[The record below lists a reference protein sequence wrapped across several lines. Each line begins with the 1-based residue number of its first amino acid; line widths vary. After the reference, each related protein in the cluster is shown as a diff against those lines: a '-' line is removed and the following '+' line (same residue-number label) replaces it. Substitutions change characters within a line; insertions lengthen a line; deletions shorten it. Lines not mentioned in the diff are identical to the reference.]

1 MRRALVAVLLVCTS
15 ALACHSPAAVDE
27 TELLQVQSLEVLVA
41 QSLPAQVTVRVH
53 GLLPSGC
60 SSVGSVSQMRSGNT
74 WDLVITVH
82 RSSELCTQAIRDVE
96 QAVRLEGALSP
107 GQYLVRANGVQQ
119 AFTI

>member
-1 MRRALVAVLLVCTS
+1 MRRALAAVLLVCAS

-107 GQYLVRANGVQQ
+107 GKYLVRANGVQQ